1 MNAIEIL
8 INNSKLK
15 TIQNLVDNIDLVTDI
30 IKDDVYKIAKSKR
43 IYFYDFDFTYVCSV
57 EILKKQLSKIHLEG
71 IKKFFFN
78 SDNLKN
84 ALKWLMS
91 RILNNMR
98 NITTNRNYKLF
109 LNLRISN
116 SEFEAYE
123 EHDDFEKMI
132 QILDIQK
139 LDKSIIKK
147 GLLKVWEEARYD
159 KDFDYIDFTELCEKN
174 GFDVNEV
181 VGSHTFNQIQY
192 KKYQVGNLNYQLQL
206 II

>member
-8 INNSKLK
+8 INYSKLE
-15 TIQNLVDNIDLVTDI
+15 TVQNLVDNIDLVTDI

-43 IYFYDFDFTYVCSV
+43 IYFYDFDFTYGCSV
-57 EILKKQLSKIHLEG
+57 EIIKEQLLKKHLQG
-71 IKKFFFN
+71 IQRFFN
-78 SDNLKN
+78 FDNLEN
-84 ALKWLMS
+84 GLKWFIS

-98 NITTNRNYKLF
+98 NITTNTNFKLF
-109 LNLRISN
+109 INLKISN
-116 SEFEAYE
+116 FEYKVYADN
-123 EHDDFEKMI
+123 DDFEKMI

-159 KDFDYIDFTELCEKN
+159 KDFDYIDFTELCEKY

>member
-8 INNSKLK
+8 INYSKLE
-15 TIQNLVDNIDLVTDI
+15 TVQNLVDNIDLVTDI

-78 SDNLKN
+78 GDNLEN

-109 LNLRISN
+109 INLRISN
-116 SEFEAYE
+116 SEYEVYE
-123 EHDDFEKMI
+123 ENDDFEKMI

-139 LDKSIIKK
+139 LDKLIIKK
-147 GLLKVWEEARYD
+147 GLSKVWQEARYD
-159 KDFDYIDFTELCEKN
+159 KDFDYIDFIELCEKY
-174 GFDVNEV
+174 GFDVDDV
-181 VGSHTFNQIQY
+181 VGSYSFNQIQY
-192 KKYQVGNLNYQLQL
+192 KKYQVGKLNYQLE
-206 II
+206 III

>member
-8 INNSKLK
+8 INYSKLE
-15 TIQNLVDNIDLVTDI
+15 TVQNLVDNIDLVTDI

-43 IYFYDFDFTYVCSV
+43 IYFYDFDFTYGCSV
-57 EILKKQLSKIHLEG
+57 EIIKEQLLKKHLQG
-71 IKKFFFN
+71 IQRFFN
-78 SDNLKN
+78 FDNLEN
-84 ALKWLMS
+84 GLKWFIS

-98 NITTNRNYKLF
+98 NITTNTNFKLF
-109 LNLRISN
+109 INLKISN
-116 SEFEAYE
+116 FEYE
-123 EHDDFEKMI
+123 VYADNDDFEKMI

-159 KDFDYIDFTELCEKN
+159 KDFDYIDFTELCEKY